1 MATLADINSTLQE
14 QNKFLESVQQNTE
27 ENKDSVQRLVERLTG
42 INQEEK
48 ELEAKR
54 KAKPK
59 PQKPAGP
66 STLAKLGGITGIPG
80 LAGIGGLVAGGGLI
94 GALFKGLGKVGKGG
108 ILALVGTAL
117 ASAVGNY
124 IESEDGN
131 KELADAARRAIQV
144 GSIASLFGF
153 RFGLIGAAVAAILDE
168 ESIAKIKEI
177 GETISGKLPYLGTLF
192 EDMGIYVPTLSD
204 VTQTVNDSLD
214 GVIGLMEG
222 DMTKFSENLGE
233 IAQVVGT
240 LLIVFGKGKFKLFGA
255 ALTGIGTAMDYAGE
269 QFGPI
274 GEALT
279 GAVAGLLGA
288 AFLFRN
294 KIKNFLKKN
303 DLPNDIDDKKPKPKP
318 KPTPQVVPEVD
329 KDGKPTGR
337 YRDTETGRYAKK
349 PVEVPKGKKG
359 IGSILDGLFKGGGK
373 VAKIAGKGVLRF
385 IPGVGWALLA
395 ADVAEASGIPVYDSI
410 GNFFKKAFSS
420 DDQEVKQPYD
430 DAILRQ
436 LRGANTQE
444 QPGIK
449 VEVAPSSQA
458 EYLNEAMRD
467 YSMNKN
473 TAPGPTL
480 APQVDARSTSIDQSQ
495 AALITTDQH
504 IRSED
509 PRGALLYDY

>member
-1 MATLADINSTLQE
+1 MATLADINNTLQE
-14 QNKFLESVQQNTE
+14 QNKFLESVQENTDD
-27 ENKDSVQRLVERLTG
+27 NKKSVERLVERLTG
-42 INQEEK
+42 INQKEK
-48 ELEAKR
+48 ELEAQR

-59 PQKPAGP
+59 PQKPSGP
-66 STLAKLGGITGIPG
+66 SKLAQLGGITGIPG
-80 LAGIGGLVAGGGLI
+80 LAGIGGLIAGGGLI
-94 GALFKGLGKVGKGG
+94 SALFKGLGKVGKGG

-124 IESEDGN
+124 IESEGGD

-222 DMTKFSENLGE
+222 DMTKFADNMGE
-233 IAQVVGT
+233 IAQVIGT
-240 LLIVFGKGKFKLFGA
+240 LLIIFGKGKFKILGA
-255 ALTGIGTAMDYAGE
+255 AVTGVGTAMDYAGE
-269 QFGPI
+269 QFGVV

-288 AFLFRN
+288 AYLFRN
-294 KIKNFLKKN
+294 KIKNFLQKN
-303 DLPNDIDDKKPKPKP
+303 KIEPKPDPKPDPKPKP
-318 KPTPQVVPEVD
+318 KPTPIPDETSKKLPTQAEVAEERL
-329 KDGKPTGR
+329 KNRQPVKP
-337 YRDTETGRYAKK
+337 
-349 PVEVPKGKKG
+349 PKGKTG
-359 IGSILDGLFKGGGK
+359 IGSILDDLFKGGGK

-395 ADVAEASGIPVYDSI
+395 ADVAEAAGVPVYDTI
-410 GNFFKKAFSS
+410 GDFFNKAFSS
-420 DDQEVKQPYD
+420 GEEVKQPYD

-449 VEVAPSSQA
+449 VEVVPSSQA
-458 EYLNEAMRD
+458 EYLNEAMKD
-467 YSMNKN
+467 YGMNN
-473 TAPGPTL
+473 NAAPGPTL

-504 IRSED
+504 VRSED